1 MLRICVSFAAA
12 AVMGSAAL
20 AQDFT
25 TAAEVKPIL
34 DATKPQW
41 IAVREFD
48 GKDLLY
54 FTNLLAWRCGVSEIR
69 YGLNGAAAETV
80 FAMEPCHN
88 GTAQPNALMMA
99 NGELPYITLDLAS
112 VATVS
117 VRVVFDDDTTTTAD
131 YDRKA
136 ILTP

>member
-1 MLRICVSFAAA
+1 MLRICLAVASWAVIGTAAP
-12 AVMGSAAL
+12 

-34 DATKPQW
+34 DATRPQW

-54 FTNLLAWRCGVSEIR
+54 FTNLLAWRCGVAEIR
-69 YGLNGAAAETV
+69 YGLNGAAPIAV
-80 FAMEPCHN
+80 YAMEACHE
-88 GTAQPNALMMA
+88 GTAQPNALLMA
-99 NGELPYITLDLAS
+99 NGELPYVTLDLAS

-117 VRVVFDDDTTTTAD
+117 VEVVYDDDSKATAQ
-131 YDRKA
+131 YESA
-136 ILTP
+136 VILTP

>member
-1 MLRICVSFAAA
+1 MLRICISVATLAMISTAAF
-12 AVMGSAAL
+12 

-54 FTNLLAWRCGVSEIR
+54 FTNLLAWRCGVAKIR
-69 YGLNGAAAETV
+69 YGLNGEAPATV
-80 FAMEPCHN
+80 FAMEACHE
-88 GTAQPNALMMA
+88 GTAQPNALLMA
-99 NGELPYITLDLAS
+99 NGELLYVTHDLGS
-112 VATVS
+112 VQTVS
-117 VRVVFDDDTTTTAD
+117 VEVEFDDNTKATAE
-131 YDRKA
+131 YARAA

>member
-1 MLRICVSFAAA
+1 MLRICVSLTAMAMMGTAAF
-12 AVMGSAAL
+12 

-25 TAAEVKPIL
+25 TTAEVKPIL

-69 YGLNGAAAETV
+69 YGLNGAPAETV
-80 FAMEPCHN
+80 FAMEPCHD
-88 GTAQPNALMMA
+88 GTAAPNLMLMEK
-99 NGELPYITLDLAS
+99 GELPYVTLDLAS

-117 VRVVFDDDTTTTAD
+117 VLVVYDDDTTATAE
-131 YDRKA
+131 YERKS

>member
-1 MLRICVSFAAA
+1 MLRIW
-12 AVMGSAAL
+12 GSVAL
-20 AQDFT
+20 AVLIGTGAQAENFT

-41 IAVREFD
+41 IAVQAYD

-69 YGLNGAAAETV
+69 YGINGAPAETV
-80 FAMEPCHN
+80 LAMEPCHED
-88 GTAQPNALMMA
+88 TAQPNALMME
-99 NGELPYITLDLAS
+99 NGQWPYISLDLNA

-117 VRVVFDDDTTTTAD
+117 LFVVFDDDSTTTAE
-131 YDRKA
+131 YDRKS
-136 ILTP
+136 ILLP